1 MDLQEMSDRLEVYDL
16 LARYSWCIDSRDWDG
31 LTPLFTDDAHL
42 DYTATGGIAGTLP
55 EQQAYFAQ
63 VLPMFKGSQHLS
75 GTTTFDFSDAAGP
88 DGVLRTR
95 TICLNPMVCDDKDTY
110 FVGLWYV
117 DELRR
122 VDGSWRFARRV
133 EEQSWTFHTA
143 RR

>member
-31 LTPLFTDDAHL
+31 LTALFTDDAYL
-42 DYTATGGIAGTLP
+42 DYTSTGGIAGTLP
-55 EQQAYFAQ
+55 EQQAYFAK

-75 GTTTFDFSDAAGP
+75 GTTTFDFSDAP
-88 DGVLRTR
+88 DLLRTR
-95 TICLNPMVCDDKDTY
+95 TICLNPMVCDDTDTY

-143 RR
+143 HR